1 MKMGETSSATTFV
14 VGDRLPWPDDGLASE
29 FKGAFETGA
38 IHHGGSRRECS
49 IRKISALGVMVGVD
63 IAPALGDQVAIELG
77 TGQRSS
83 GKVAWTG
90 RSELG
95 IRFDDSVDVVALI
108 NRNLISQP
116 AERRTMPRV
125 EIRCPCYLKCGGKL
139 MLASIRNISSKG
151 VQLEGEELPHPGTYV
166 TVLVEGLNIPG
177 GEVVWRRDKLAGI
190 ELMEELSWS
199 SIVSWV
205 RIAVRQ
211 VAN

>member
-1 MKMGETSSATTFV
+1 MGMGETASATTFV

-29 FKGAFETGA
+29 ITGAFESGA

-63 IAPALGDQVAIELG
+63 ITPALGDQVAIELG

-83 GKVAWTG
+83 GKIAWTG

-95 IRFDDSVDVVALI
+95 IRFDDALDVVALI
-108 NRNLISQP
+108 NRNLVNQP

-151 VQLEGEELPHPGTYV
+151 LQLEGEDLPETGTYV
-166 TVLVEGLNIPG
+166 TALVEGLNIPG
-177 GEVVWRRDKLAGI
+177 GEVVWRREKLAGI

-199 SIVSWV
+199 SIVAWV
-205 RIAVRQ
+205 RVAVRQ
-211 VAN
+211 SAN

>member
-1 MKMGETSSATTFV
+1 MGEIASATTFV

-63 IAPALGDQVAIELG
+63 IAPALGDPVAVELG
-77 TGQRSS
+77 TGRRSS
-83 GKVAWTG
+83 GKIAWTG

-95 IRFDDSVDVVALI
+95 IRFDDAIDVVALI
-108 NRNLISQP
+108 NRNLINQP

-125 EIRCPCYLKCGGKL
+125 EIRSPCYLKCGGKL

-151 VQLEGEELPHPGTYV
+151 LQLEGDDLPECGTYV
-166 TVLVEGLNIPG
+166 TTLVDGLNIPG
-177 GEVVWRRDKLAGI
+177 GEVVWSRDRLAGI

-205 RIAVRQ
+205 RVAVRQ
-211 VAN
+211 AAN